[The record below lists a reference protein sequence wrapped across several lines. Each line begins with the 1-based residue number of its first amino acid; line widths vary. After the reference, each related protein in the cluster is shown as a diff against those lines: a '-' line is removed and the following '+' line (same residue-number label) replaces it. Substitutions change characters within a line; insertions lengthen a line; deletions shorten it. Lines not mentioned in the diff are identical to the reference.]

1 MKPDP
6 EKKSFF
12 AGGFRGLNS
21 FKVNPI
27 LESFDQVSQPFL
39 KNSLP
44 LGLASFL
51 STHLGES

>member
-1 MKPDP
+1 MRL
-6 EKKSFF
+6 S
-12 AGGFRGLNS
+12 S
-21 FKVNPI
+21 FKVKPI

-39 KNSLP
+39 KNSIT